1 MYPEDSTGGVG
12 EERAD
17 LDDLLAAGDLGSS
30 NLDGIGEGAHA
41 ALYVGLEIQLGG
53 VGVGEGEGER
63 GGGGG
68 RGEGRMG
75 RGEEEGEKD
84 KDTDR
89 NAQGIKT
96 QLRQT

>member
-1 MYPEDSTGGVG
+1 MYPEDSSGGVG

-53 VGVGEGEGER
+53 VRWGRGERAGVLGEGCW
-63 GGGGG
+63 G
-68 RGEGRMG
+68 RGEG
-75 RGEEEGEKD
+75 EEGIGG
-84 KDTDR
+84 R
-89 NAQGIKT
+89 
-96 QLRQT
+96 